1 MEFPP
6 DWQQSALDTFS
17 LSDYFPPLGE
27 FGTRDLRHPDRVG
40 SVAALKPARPNARHR
55 LQAREAESAI
65 SGIVRGIISLML
77 VIVALPVI

>member
-1 MEFPP
+1 
-6 DWQQSALDTFS
+6 
-17 LSDYFPPLGE
+17 
-27 FGTRDLRHPDRVG
+27 
-40 SVAALKPARPNARHR
+40 LKPARPNARHR